1 MQIAAHVLRAR
12 IAQAGNDL
20 DGAVKELRA
29 AVALQDTLPYMEPPY
44 WDYPVRQ
51 TLGAVLELKGEHQAA
66 RDAFRDSLVR
76 IPNNGWA
83 LYGLAQTYAREG
95 KAREARE
102 VEKHLERAW
111 SGERGRLDLARL

>member
-12 IAQAGNDL
+12 IAQAGKDL
-20 DGAVKELRA
+20 DGAVKQLEA
-29 AVALQDTLPYMEPPY
+29 AVAIQDTLPYMEPPY

-51 TLGAVLELKGEHQAA
+51 TLGAILALKGEHQKA

-83 LYGLAQTYAREG
+83 LYGLAQTYARQG
-95 KAREARE
+95 MAREARE
-102 VEKHLERAW
+102 VEKRLQRTW
-111 SGERGRLDLARL
+111 TGGRGRLDLTRL